1 MKFFRK
7 GKLSLSQESLRYD
20 GDLKTLKG
28 KRGLTKKSC
37 GVTRIPPTTHKKG
50 ILRFRTLCLLLK
62 FLTSVPTLP
71 PL

>member
-28 KRGLTKKSC
+28 KRGLTKKVVESPEYH
-37 GVTRIPPTTHKKG
+37 RPHIKKG
-50 ILRFRTLCLLLK
+50 F
-62 FLTSVPTLP
+62 
-71 PL
+71 